1 MPLTVDQ
8 VQTAN
13 RMASEAYTI
22 EDIRKH
28 LGLDYPGAWQEV
40 RRHVDSWLGTKRQ
53 ITIRLNNLA
62 SEPDPVRR
70 QELKGELAERID
82 FLYYQAHDVAEKVY
96 RVREALDG

>member
-1 MPLTVDQ
+1 MPLNADQ
-8 VQTAN
+8 IQTAN

-22 EDIRKH
+22 EDIRKE
-28 LGLDYPGAWQEV
+28 LGLDYPGAWNEV

-53 ITIRLNNLA
+53 ITNRLNDLA
-62 SEPDPVRR
+62 NEPDPARR
-70 QELKGELAERID
+70 QELKGELEERID